1 MFDVFLP
8 VQGFKVRSLHS
19 ANALPECDTR
29 RKRALC
35 RGGGGAEIQPR
46 ASSPRRSCIRA
57 AARSG
62 HLPMKKNKPVLK
74 LGLPKGSLEQAT
86 IEKMARAGFHISISA
101 RSYVPYVDD
110 EELEIRLIRAQEISR
125 YVEHGYLDCGI
136 TGHDWVVENGSD
148 VHEVGEFL
156 FSKAT
161 RQPARWV
168 LAVPENSPVKSV
180 KDLNGKRIAT
190 EVVNLTRKYLKKH
203 GVKAEVEFSWG
214 ATEVKAH
221 ELVDAIVEITETG
234 SSLRANKLRIV
245 DTLLTST
252 PRLIVNKDS
261 WKEPWKRKKIETMAL
276 LLKGALEAEAKVG
289 LKMNIEQKNLKSLL
303 ETLPALRRPTIS
315 NLSQDG
321 WVAVET
327 IIDEHVVRELIPQL
341 KAAGAEGIIE
351 YPLNKVVY

>member
-1 MFDVFLP
+1 M
-8 VQGFKVRSLHS
+8 S
-19 ANALPECDTR
+19 
-29 RKRALC
+29 
-35 RGGGGAEIQPR
+35 
-46 ASSPRRSCIRA
+46 
-57 AARSG
+57 
-62 HLPMKKNKPVLK
+62 NKLK
-74 LGLPKGSLEQAT
+74 FGLPKGSLQDAT
-86 IEKMARAGFHISISA
+86 IEKMGKAGWNISVSS

-110 EELEIRLIRAQEISR
+110 EELVIRMIRAQEISR

-136 TGHDWVVENGSD
+136 TGHDWVIENGSD

-161 RQPARWV
+161 RQAARWV
-168 LAVPENSPVKSV
+168 LAVPEHSPVKSV
-180 KDLNGKRIAT
+180 KDLEGKRIAT
-190 EVVNLTRKYLKKH
+190 EVVNLTKKYLKRN

-252 PRLIVNKDS
+252 PRLIVNHEA
-261 WKEPWKRKKIETMAL
+261 WKNKWKRKKIETLAM

-289 LKMNIEQKNLKSLL
+289 LKMNIAEQDLARLLK
-303 ETLPALRRPTIS
+303 ELPALRNPTIS
-315 NLSQDG
+315 HLSQPG

-341 KAAGAEGIIE
+341 KEAGAEGIIE